1 MPDFGAMTQKIRPFA
16 CLAAT
21 LMVAGGPT
29 LAETPPSPVLR
40 AELIDGWQMQSGHE
54 MAALRLVLAP
64 GWKTYWRAPGE
75 AGVPPRFDW
84 AGSQNLKGVTIHWP
98 RPEIFDL
105 NGMRTFGYHDGLVL
119 PIELTPGDPSAPI
132 RLKADVELGICK
144 EICVP
149 MELTLTGDVQPG
161 GDAVPEIRRAL
172 SDQPEQAQAAGLSAA
187 TCSAEPIRDGMR
199 LTTALSLPEV
209 GPDEVTVVELAD
221 PSVWVSSTETVRKG
235 GMLQATADLVPA
247 SAKPF
252 ALDRSSIHITIFG
265 GNGRVVELQGCAG

>member
-1 MPDFGAMTQKIRPFA
+1 MPDFGAMTQKTRPLA
-16 CLAAT
+16 CLAVA
-21 LMVAGGPT
+21 LMAAAGPT

-40 AELIDGWQMQSGHE
+40 AELIDGWQMPSGHE

-119 PIELTPGDPSAPI
+119 PIELTPRDPSAPI
-132 RLKADVELGICK
+132 RLKAYIELGVCK

-149 MELTLTGDVQPG
+149 MELALTGDVQPG

-172 SDQPEQAQAAGLSAA
+172 SDRPEKAQAAGLSAA
-187 TCSAEPIRDGMR
+187 RCSAEPIRDGMR
-199 LTTALSLPEV
+199 LTTALSLPKV

-221 PSVWVSSTETVRKG
+221 PSVWVSSAETVRKG
-235 GMLQATADLVPA
+235 GVLEATADLVPA
-247 SAKPF
+247 TAKPF
-252 ALDRSSIHITIFG
+252 AIDRSSIHITIFG

>member
-1 MPDFGAMTQKIRPFA
+1 MTQKTRPLA
-16 CLAAT
+16 CLAAA
-21 LMVAGGPT
+21 LMAAAGPA

-132 RLKADVELGICK
+132 RLKADVELGVCK

-149 MELTLTGDVQPG
+149 MQLTLTGDVQPG

-172 SDQPEQAQAAGLSAA
+172 SDRPEPAQAAGLSAA

>member
-1 MPDFGAMTQKIRPFA
+1 MPDFGAMTQKTRPLA
-16 CLAAT
+16 CLAVA
-21 LMVAGGPT
+21 LMAAAGPT

-40 AELIDGWQMQSGHE
+40 AELIDGWQMPSGHE

-119 PIELTPGDPSAPI
+119 PIELTPRDPSAPI
-132 RLKADVELGICK
+132 RLKADVELGVCK

-149 MELTLTGDVQPG
+149 MELALTGDVQPG

-172 SDQPEQAQAAGLSAA
+172 SDRPEKAQAAGLSAA
-187 TCSAEPIRDGMR
+187 RCSAEPIRDGMR
-199 LTTALSLPEV
+199 LTTALSLPKV

-221 PSVWVSSTETVRKG
+221 PSVWVSSAETVRKG
-235 GMLQATADLVPA
+235 GVLEATADLVPA
-247 SAKPF
+247 TAKPF
-252 ALDRSSIHITIFG
+252 AIDRSSIYITIFG

>member
-1 MPDFGAMTQKIRPFA
+1 MTQKTRPLA
-16 CLAAT
+16 CLAAA
-21 LMVAGGPT
+21 LMAAAGPA

-132 RLKADVELGICK
+132 RLKADVELGVCK

-149 MELTLTGDVQPG
+149 MQLTLTGDVQPG

-187 TCSAEPIRDGMR
+187 KCSAEPIRDGMR
-199 LTTALSLPEV
+199 LTTALSLPKV

-221 PSVWVSSTETVRKG
+221 PTVWVSSTETVRQG

-252 ALDRSSIHITIFG
+252 AIDRSSIHITIFG